1 MGRFEAFIRD
11 DTERQAQDAEATL
24 EAVAQVLTPRLRD
37 KFAEEIINLAGRR
50 VRVEMVRAGGQYG
63 SPHYQVRLLAAPS
76 VNVTG
81 VLSEGEQTCVAVA
94 AF

>member
-11 DTERQAQDAEATL
+11 NTERQAQDAEATL

-63 SPHYQVRLLAAPS
+63 SPHYQVMGWHEAARARS
-76 VNVTG
+76 EASGTRAG
-81 VLSEGEQTCVAVA
+81 LSASA
-94 AF
+94 